1 MRISLHIWNEQCNSD
16 SGQVLTLYL
25 YCFTHH
31 DYRICHLTA
40 ISNMPIYHPVEHQL
54 LHNYRIGSESSR
66 DHEELHRGVAASRFL
81 GRQELVAYK
90 VLVLTLGSMITI
102 PMVWSM

>member
-1 MRISLHIWNEQCNSD
+1 MYLFIWNG
-16 SGQVLTLYL
+16 SGLEVTLFL

-66 DHEELHRGVAASRFL
+66 DHEELHEESNNWEV
-81 GRQELVAYK
+81 
-90 VLVLTLGSMITI
+90 TLIDCLSEI
-102 PMVWSM
+102 